1 MRSDETAVNLEVSHG
16 GLPSRIKKAQRSG
29 SRKGVGEMRVDLEG
43 AGAKWEGIEAKYGVS
58 VYDAP

>member
-1 MRSDETAVNLEVSHG
+1 MNLEVSHG